1 MQLVYVRFHLILK
14 KLIFFFLKDN
24 PDTDIYGANV
34 YNRYLQNRS
43 LSRINQVVSQTAT
56 SMLSN
61 STRKVVDTNLWSYS
75 DDLELVVDNAENYYS
90 AESLESVLVCTGVYN
105 RETYEEISNKNHG
118 HRDMISDAKLKKAK
132 HVCEHVLDAVKLIFD
147 KEQFH

>member
-1 MQLVYVRFHLILK
+1 MF
-14 KLIFFFLKDN
+14 KDN

-61 STRKVVDTNLWSYS
+61 STRKVVGTNLWRYS
-75 DDLELVVDNAENYYS
+75 DDLELVVDNAEHYYS

-105 RETYEEISNKNHG
+105 RETYEELSAKHHG
-118 HRDMISDAKLKKAK
+118 HRDMITDAELKKAK
-132 HVCEHVLDAVKLIFD
+132 YICEHVLDAVKLIFN